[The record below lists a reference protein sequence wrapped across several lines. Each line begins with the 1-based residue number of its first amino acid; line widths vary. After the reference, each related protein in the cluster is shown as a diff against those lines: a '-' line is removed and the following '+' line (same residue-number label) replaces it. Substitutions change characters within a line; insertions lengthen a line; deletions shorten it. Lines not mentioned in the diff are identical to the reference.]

1 MSYGAGGGHDMAAK
15 ALQEAVEKRGGYA
28 EAIDPFSVFGGR
40 LLSCFG
46 SLYNKE
52 IVYAPKTF
60 GLVYWLADRYRNCF
74 KRSPVS
80 ILTRRMAAPVGAYI
94 EKKGFDVIFTTHPLT
109 CEIMT
114 RLEQKK
120 TMQVPLTVFVAT
132 DYTCEPFIDDC
143 ESDAFVIAHE
153 DNIDEY
159 EKHGAPKQDIY
170 PLGIPLRSSFSKSRM
185 IEKNSKGFS
194 IVIAGGYFG
203 SGKII
208 KVLDSLFTKCS
219 LPPATEIT
227 VMTGT
232 NCKLKRKLERG
243 RYGGRVN
250 ICGYIEDPAP
260 VISNADVFIS
270 KAGGISTTEAACLK
284 VPIIHIDTI
293 PGCESRNARLFERM
307 GMSIFVR
314 SLKRLPEAI
323 RTVQSDYHRQ
333 SAIKAMEHNI
343 NPNAA
348 EDIAELAE
356 QLLKRDG
363 KRGQNNGC

>member
-1 MSYGAGGGHDMAAK
+1 MAAK

-28 EAIDPFSVFGGR
+28 EAIDPFSMFGGR

-60 GLVYWLADRYRNCF
+60 GLVYWLADKYRDCF
-74 KRSPVS
+74 KRSPVAL
-80 ILTRRMAAPVGAYI
+80 LTRRMAAPVGEYI
-94 EKKGFDVIFTTHPLT
+94 DKKGFDVVFTTHPLT

-114 RLEQKK
+114 RLDQKK
-120 TMQVPLTVFVAT
+120 THSKPVTVFVAT
-132 DYTCEPFIDDC
+132 DYTCEPFIDAC
-143 ESDAFVIAHE
+143 KSDAFVIAHE
-153 DNIDEY
+153 DNTDEY
-159 EKHGAPKQDIY
+159 EKHGVPKQDIY
-170 PLGIPLRSSFSKSRM
+170 PLGIPLRSSFSKERLT
-185 IEKNSKGFS
+185 EKKDNGFS

-208 KVLDSLFTKCS
+208 KVLDSLFGKCS
-219 LPPATEIT
+219 LPSATVIT

-232 NCKLKRKLERG
+232 NSKLKKKLERRRYSG
-243 RYGGRVN
+243 RIN

-293 PGCESRNARLFERM
+293 PGCETRNARLFERM
-307 GMSIFVR
+307 GMSVFVR
-314 SLKRLPEAI
+314 SMKSLPEAI
-323 RTVQSDYHRQ
+323 MTVQSDYHRQ

-348 EDIAELAE
+348 EEIAELAE
-356 QLLKRDG
+356 HLLKRDG
-363 KRGQNNGC
+363 K